1 MNFLRRFL
9 HFLSISEKYKALHH
23 PFLEKVK
30 YLMYTYDGFLKDD
43 ERPKY
48 EDYEENVLDAVYH
61 YTSEYSRSGK
71 GWAKYGQD
79 KFAWYEEEYGK
90 EGVVKYKKL
99 QENLFKVK
107 QRNSYFY
114 LTLIG
119 IIILLFS
126 YILLRNNYDRVT
138 EFSSNPVNTATV
150 TKTIKDIIDKNFPTI
165 RNVAATRAIP
175 KEEAVSVLS
184 EITKKPKNKLYDS
197 VKAEKHNQIVE
208 FTSHGTVQSF
218 TQSHIRSAKKDPSLF
233 KIPTESNQ
241 NYPIK
246 GLVVNTKDYEI
257 KDEKI
262 LKEVLT
268 KYAEPP
274 PTIMD
279 VLNSVPSFVRSEKV
293 IKAYTAQ
300 MSPNESLRFEDL
312 VKNVPSKSRTEH
324 DIFTMIDNI
333 AFDATAS
340 LKDSYQATYIGL
352 QYSQLIFEHKHTFP
366 FQKEE
371 YFNKIKNYQERQ
383 KVLELYGEKNGNYQ
397 IEDNPH
403 FKEMFEQAQE
413 IIEHLRKK
421 PKKNP
426 FISETRF
433 LSEKNNEAIELTR
446 SKYTNNEHLPKDLD

>member
-1 MNFLRRFL
+1 
-9 HFLSISEKYKALHH
+9 
-23 PFLEKVK
+23 
-30 YLMYTYDGFLKDD
+30 MYTYDGFLKDD

-165 RNVAATRAIP
+165 RNVIATRSIP

-184 EITKKPKNKLYDS
+184 EITKKPKNELYDS
-197 VKAEKHNQIVE
+197 PKAEKHNHIVE
-208 FTSHGTVQSF
+208 FTSHGTAQSF
-218 TQSHIRSAKKDPSLF
+218 TQSHIRTAKKDPSLI
-233 KIPTESNQ
+233 KIPTESNRD
-241 NYPIK
+241 YPIK
-246 GLVVNTKDYEI
+246 GLVVNTKHHEI

-274 PTIMD
+274 AVIMD
-279 VLNSVPSFVRSEKV
+279 VLSFVLLLFVLRKSLEHIPRKCQLMKV
-293 IKAYTAQ
+293 PA
-300 MSPNESLRFEDL
+300 LRTLLKMYL
-312 VKNVPSKSRTEH
+312 VKAELNM
-324 DIFTMIDNI
+324 IF
-333 AFDATAS
+333 
-340 LKDSYQATYIGL
+340 LL
-352 QYSQLIFEHKHTFP
+352 
-366 FQKEE
+366 
-371 YFNKIKNYQERQ
+371 
-383 KVLELYGEKNGNYQ
+383 
-397 IEDNPH
+397 
-403 FKEMFEQAQE
+403 
-413 IIEHLRKK
+413 
-421 PKKNP
+421 
-426 FISETRF
+426 
-433 LSEKNNEAIELTR
+433 
-446 SKYTNNEHLPKDLD
+446 